1 MSLESF
7 PSCNDLVTVGAGVRE
22 GGRKMFAFNMVSDV
36 TNTSL
41 SELFTDCAIVTTA
54 GGFFCN
60 VLVEVFI

>member
-1 MSLESF
+1 MTRKSF
-7 PSCNDLVTVGAGVRE
+7 VSFQNSITEIALVVETVW
-22 GGRKMFAFNMVSDV
+22 KMFAFNMVSDI